1 MLYILCVYCTVL
13 YTKFLRE
20 EAQHT
25 LTYVYTCCDVAR
37 AMAGLSSSTP
47 TFAYNIV
54 SKQGRYVLNITNAT
68 KILAIRSW
76 LKWGSLDP
84 RRWSPGPCS
93 LELQTLVNFFQ
104 VAMLRGQLFFI
115 ALLAQVSK
123 RTRTHTNSQRSWA
136 SVGAELV
143 NLLSSRCD
151 AAHLPA
157 GISYVRFGRTD
168 LQTCIHSTPHR
179 LFGFSGAGSGPEPE
193 AAQRRLV
200 GVAEENLDSCPSC
213 RSRLP

>member
-1 MLYILCVYCTVL
+1 MLYTIVCLLYSIVYNI
-13 YTKFLRE
+13 LRE

-25 LTYVYTCCDVAR
+25 LTYLNTCCDVAR
-37 AMAGLSSSTP
+37 AMAGLSTP

-54 SKQGRYVLNITNAT
+54 SKQGRYALNITNAT

-76 LKWGSLDP
+76 LKRGSLDP
-84 RRWSPGPCS
+84 RRWSPGPRS
-93 LELQTLVNFFQ
+93 LELQTLVIISH

-143 NLLSSRCD
+143 NLLSSRCN

-168 LQTCIHSTPHR
+168 LQTCIHSTLHR